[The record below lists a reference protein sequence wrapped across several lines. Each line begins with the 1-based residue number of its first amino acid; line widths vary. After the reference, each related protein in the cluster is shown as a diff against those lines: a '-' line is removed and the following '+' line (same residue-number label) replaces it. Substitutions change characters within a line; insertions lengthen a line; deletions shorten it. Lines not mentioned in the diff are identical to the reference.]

1 MEATVPREDFLPVA
15 MDHPLE
21 ATLALDQPL
30 AQASLED
37 ITEVTGAVA
46 RVVALFPEGRVVL
59 VVDSVATAAARAAS
73 AVEAMDPVRVATAV
87 KGASEEVITVALAA
101 AKVATPAA
109 AWEADL
115 VADLM
120 VGSEVDSVVG

>member
-1 MEATVPREDFLPVA
+1 MA

-59 VVDSVATAAARAAS
+59 VVDSVATAAAKAAS
-73 AVEAMDPVRVATAV
+73 AVGAMDPVRVATAV

>member
-1 MEATVPREDFLPVA
+1 M
-15 MDHPLE
+15 
-21 ATLALDQPL
+21 
-30 AQASLED
+30 
-37 ITEVTGAVA
+37 
-46 RVVALFPEGRVVL
+46 VALFPEGRVVL